1 LAIETQELAESAQQG
16 AKPSPSPP
24 HELSHA
30 PVEVQAAKLSLAES
44 ARALRRL
51 PLLPL
56 LVIAVFVLIS
66 LFGQWLTPVS
76 DNAQNLRLR
85 FLPPAWLDG
94 GNIEFLLGTDNLGRD
109 LLSRIIVGARAS
121 FIVAISALAF
131 GSALGSLIGLACGY
145 FGGRLDAFIMR
156 TADGVMAFPLV
167 LAALLLVAVIGPGVH
182 TVVIAVSL
190 ILWARFARLIRSE
203 VLSVRERDFVKL
215 ARIAG
220 ASNLRI
226 MFHHI
231 LPNVLNSVV
240 VLLTLQLGF
249 VIIVEATLS
258 FLGAGVPPP
267 TPTWGQMVASGRTYI
282 ETAWWMSLFP
292 GLAIAAVVLSFN
304 LLGDWLR
311 DHLDPKLR
319 QL

>member
-1 LAIETQELAESAQQG
+1 MSG
-16 AKPSPSPP
+16 A
-24 HELSHA
+24 
-30 PVEVQAAKLSLAES
+30 VQAQATAQKRQPKSAPPSRDGLLAS
-44 ARALRRL
+44 LRRL
-51 PLLPL
+51 P
-56 LVIAVFVLIS
+56 VIPTTIIVLFIVIS
-66 LFGQWLTPVS
+66 LFGEWLTPAS
-76 DNAQNLRLR
+76 AYDQNLRLR
-85 FLPPAWLDG
+85 FLPPSWLEG
-94 GNIEFLLGTDNLGRD
+94 GDARFLLGTDNLGRD
-109 LLSRIIVGARAS
+109 ILSRIIVGARAS
-121 FIVAISALAF
+121 FIVAISALTF
-131 GSALGSLIGLACGY
+131 GSAMGSIIGLASGY
-145 FGGRLDAFIMR
+145 FGGKLDTFIMR
-156 TADGVMAFPLV
+156 TADGMMAFPLV

-182 TVVIAVSL
+182 TVVIATSL
-190 ILWARFARLIRSE
+190 VLWARFARLIRSE

-220 ASNLRI
+220 ASSFRI
-226 MFHHI
+226 MFIHI

-267 TPTWGQMVASGRTYI
+267 TPTWGQMVAGGRTYI
-282 ETAWWMSLFP
+282 ETAWWISVFP
-292 GLAIAAVVLSFN
+292 GLAIAAVVLAFN

>member
-1 LAIETQELAESAQQG
+1 MAGI
-16 AKPSPSPP
+16 
-24 HELSHA
+24 
-30 PVEVQAAKLSLAES
+30 VQAEATAENPKPGS
-44 ARALRRL
+44 APPSRDGLWASVRRM
-51 PLLPL
+51 PLIPTT
-56 LVIAVFVLIS
+56 IIVLFIVIS
-66 LFGQWLTPVS
+66 LFGEWLTPAS
-76 DNAQNLRLR
+76 AYEQNLRLR
-85 FLPPAWLDG
+85 FLPPSWLDG
-94 GNIEFLLGTDNLGRD
+94 GDPRFLLGTDNLGRD
-109 LLSRIIVGARAS
+109 ILSRIIVGARAS
-121 FIVAISALAF
+121 FIVAISALTF
-131 GSALGSLIGLACGY
+131 GSALGSVIGLASGY
-145 FGGRLDAFIMR
+145 FGGKLDTFIMR
-156 TADGVMAFPLV
+156 TADGMMAFPLV

-182 TVVIAVSL
+182 TVVIATSL
-190 ILWARFARLIRSE
+190 VLWARFARLIRSE

-220 ASNLRI
+220 ASSLRI
-226 MFHHI
+226 MFIHI

-267 TPTWGQMVASGRTYI
+267 TPTWGQMVAAGRTYI
-282 ETAWWMSLFP
+282 ETAWWISVFP
-292 GLAIAAVVLSFN
+292 GLAIAAVVLAFN

>member
-1 LAIETQELAESAQQG
+1 MAIIESKTEA
-16 AKPSPSPP
+16 
-24 HELSHA
+24 L
-30 PVEVQAAKLSLAES
+30 QAVPASRRRD
-44 ARALRRL
+44 RALLASVWRL
-51 PLLPL
+51 PIVPL
-56 LVIAVFVLIS
+56 TIIALFVVIS
-66 LFGQWLTPVS
+66 LFGEWLTPVPA
-76 DNAQNLRLR
+76 NEQNLRLR
-85 FLPPAWLDG
+85 FMPPAWLEG
-94 GNIEFLLGTDNLGRD
+94 GDPRFLLGTDNLGRD
-109 LLSRIIVGARAS
+109 VLSRIIVGANAS
-121 FIVAISALAF
+121 FVVAISALAF
-131 GSALGSLIGLACGY
+131 GSALGSVIGLTSGY
-145 FGGRLDAFIMR
+145 FGGRLDSIIMR
-156 TADGVMAFPLV
+156 TADGMMAFPLI

-220 ASNLRI
+220 ASDVRI
-226 MFHHI
+226 MFVHI

-267 TPTWGQMVASGRTYI
+267 TPTWGQMVASGRTYL
-282 ETAWWMSLFP
+282 ETAWWISLFP
-292 GLAIAAVVLSFN
+292 GLAIAGVVLSFN

-311 DHLDPKLR
+311 DYLDPKLR

>member
-1 LAIETQELAESAQQG
+1 MAIFDVKAGSSKQT
-16 AKPSPSPP
+16 
-24 HELSHA
+24 A
-30 PVEVQAAKLSLAES
+30 P
-44 ARALRRL
+44 RAGGMFAGFWRSVRRL
-51 PLLPL
+51 PLIPL
-56 LVIAVFVLIS
+56 TIIAAFVLMS
-66 LFGQWLTPVS
+66 LFGDLLTPVS
-76 DNAQNLRLR
+76 ANAQNLRLR

-94 GNIEFLLGTDNLGRD
+94 GDPRYLLGTDNLGRD
-109 LLSRIIVGARAS
+109 VLSRIIVGARAS
-121 FIVAISALAF
+121 FVVAISTLTF
-131 GSALGSLIGLACGY
+131 GSALGSVIGLVSGY
-145 FGGRLDAFIMR
+145 YGGRLDSIIMR
-156 TADGVMAFPLV
+156 TADGMMAFPLV

-182 TVVIAVSL
+182 TVVIAASL

-203 VLSVRERDFVKL
+203 VLTVRERDFVKL

-220 ASNLRI
+220 ASDLRI
-226 MFHHI
+226 MYVHI

-267 TPTWGQMVASGRTYI
+267 TPTWGQMVAGGRTYI
-282 ETAWWMSLFP
+282 ETAWWISLFP

-304 LLGDWLR
+304 LVGDWLR

>member
-1 LAIETQELAESAQQG
+1 MIPTT
-16 AKPSPSPP
+16 
-24 HELSHA
+24 
-30 PVEVQAAKLSLAES
+30 
-44 ARALRRL
+44 
-51 PLLPL
+51 
-56 LVIAVFVLIS
+56 IIVLFIVIS
-66 LFGQWLTPVS
+66 LFGEWLTPAS
-76 DNAQNLRLR
+76 AYDQNLRLR
-85 FLPPAWLDG
+85 FLPPSWLEG
-94 GNIEFLLGTDNLGRD
+94 GDARFLLGTDNLGRD
-109 LLSRIIVGARAS
+109 ILSRIIVGARAS
-121 FIVAISALAF
+121 FIVAISALTF
-131 GSALGSLIGLACGY
+131 GSAMGSIIGLASGY
-145 FGGRLDAFIMR
+145 FGGKLDTFIMR
-156 TADGVMAFPLV
+156 TADGMMAFPLV

-182 TVVIAVSL
+182 TVVIATSL
-190 ILWARFARLIRSE
+190 VLWARFARLIRSE

-220 ASNLRI
+220 ASSFRI
-226 MFHHI
+226 MFIHI

-267 TPTWGQMVASGRTYI
+267 TPTWGQMVAGGRTYI
-282 ETAWWMSLFP
+282 ETAWWISVFP
-292 GLAIAAVVLSFN
+292 GLAIAAVVLAFN

>member
-1 LAIETQELAESAQQG
+1 MSG
-16 AKPSPSPP
+16 A
-24 HELSHA
+24 
-30 PVEVQAAKLSLAES
+30 VQAQATAEKRKPKGAPPSRDGLLAS
-44 ARALRRL
+44 LRRL
-51 PLLPL
+51 PVVPTT
-56 LVIAVFVLIS
+56 IIVLFIVIS
-66 LFGQWLTPVS
+66 LFGEWLTPAS
-76 DNAQNLRLR
+76 AYEQNLRLR
-85 FLPPAWLDG
+85 FLPPSWLEG
-94 GNIEFLLGTDNLGRD
+94 GDARFLLGTDNLGRD
-109 LLSRIIVGARAS
+109 ILSRIIVGARAS
-121 FIVAISALAF
+121 FIVAISALTF
-131 GSALGSLIGLACGY
+131 GSALGSIIGLASGY
-145 FGGRLDAFIMR
+145 FGGRLDTFIMR
-156 TADGVMAFPLV
+156 TADGMMAFPLV

-182 TVVIAVSL
+182 TVVIATSL
-190 ILWARFARLIRSE
+190 VLWARFARLIRSE

-220 ASNLRI
+220 ASSLRI
-226 MFHHI
+226 MFVHI

-267 TPTWGQMVASGRTYI
+267 TPTWGQMVAGGRTYI
-282 ETAWWMSLFP
+282 ETAWWISVFP
-292 GLAIAAVVLSFN
+292 GLAIAAVVLAFN

>member
-1 LAIETQELAESAQQG
+1 MAIEMQEPVPFPMRERATPR
-16 AKPSPSPP
+16 PSGWR
-24 HELSHA
+24 ELH
-30 PVEVQAAKLSLAES
+30 
-44 ARALRRL
+44 RL
-51 PLLPL
+51 PLLQ
-56 LVIAVFVLIS
+56 VFVIG
-66 LFGQWLTPVS
+66 LFVLVAIFGEWLAPVPY
-76 DNAQNLRLR
+76 NEQNLRLR

-94 GNIEFLLGTDNLGRD
+94 GNIHYLLGTDNLGRD
-109 LLSRIIVGARAS
+109 VLSRIIVGAQAS
-121 FIVAISALAF
+121 FIVAVAALAF
-131 GSALGSLIGLACGY
+131 GSVLGSLVGLASGY
-145 FGGRLDAFIMR
+145 LGGRFDAVVMR
-156 TADGVMAFPLV
+156 TADGMMAFPLV

-182 TVVIAVSL
+182 TVVIAASL

-220 ASNLRI
+220 ASNPRI
-226 MFHHI
+226 MLVHI

-267 TPTWGQMVASGRTYI
+267 TPTWGQMVAGGRSYI
-282 ETAWWMSLFP
+282 ETAWWISLFP

>member
-1 LAIETQELAESAQQG
+1 MAIDIQEAATVSQ
-16 AKPSPSPP
+16 
-24 HELSHA
+24 
-30 PVEVQAAKLSLAES
+30 PVSRQEFVSRRWTAWQD
-44 ARALRRL
+44 LRRL
-51 PLLPL
+51 PLLPI
-56 LVIAVFVLIS
+56 LVIGLFVFVSI
-66 LFGQWLTPVS
+66 FGEWLAPLPYNEQS
-76 DNAQNLRLR
+76 LRLR

-94 GNIEFLLGTDNLGRD
+94 GNILYLLGTDNLGRD
-109 LLSRIIVGARAS
+109 VLSRIIVGAQAS
-121 FIVAISALAF
+121 FIVAIAALAF
-131 GSALGSLIGLACGY
+131 GSVMGSLIGLASGY
-145 FGGRLDAFIMR
+145 FGGRFDAFVMR
-156 TADGVMAFPLV
+156 AADGMMSFPLV

-182 TVVIAVSL
+182 TVVIATSL

-226 MFHHI
+226 MTVHI

-267 TPTWGQMVASGRTYI
+267 TPTWGQMVSGGRTYI
-282 ETAWWMSLFP
+282 ETAWWISLFP
-292 GLAIAAVVLSFN
+292 GFAIAAVVLSFN

>member
-1 LAIETQELAESAQQG
+1 MSG
-16 AKPSPSPP
+16 A
-24 HELSHA
+24 
-30 PVEVQAAKLSLAES
+30 VQAQASAEKRPPKGAPPSRDGLLAS
-44 ARALRRL
+44 LRRL
-51 PLLPL
+51 P
-56 LVIAVFVLIS
+56 VIPTTIIVLFIVIS
-66 LFGQWLTPVS
+66 LFGEWLTPAS
-76 DNAQNLRLR
+76 AYDQNLRLR
-85 FLPPAWLDG
+85 FLPPAWLEG
-94 GNIEFLLGTDNLGRD
+94 GDARFLLGTDNLGRD
-109 LLSRIIVGARAS
+109 ILSRIIVGARAS
-121 FIVAISALAF
+121 FIVAISALTF
-131 GSALGSLIGLACGY
+131 GSALGSIIGLASGY
-145 FGGRLDAFIMR
+145 FGGKLDTFIMR
-156 TADGVMAFPLV
+156 TADGMMAFPLV

-182 TVVIAVSL
+182 TVVIATSL
-190 ILWARFARLIRSE
+190 VLWARFARLIRSE

-220 ASNLRI
+220 ASSFRI
-226 MFHHI
+226 MFVHI

-282 ETAWWMSLFP
+282 ETAWWISVFP
-292 GLAIAAVVLSFN
+292 GLAIAAVVLAFN

>member
-1 LAIETQELAESAQQG
+1 MTIEMQE
-16 AKPSPSPP
+16 
-24 HELSHA
+24 
-30 PVEVQAAKLSLAES
+30 PVRVPQPASRGGLVPRWLTWQN
-44 ARALRRL
+44 LRRL

-56 LVIAVFVLIS
+56 LVIGLFVFIS
-66 LFGQWLTPVS
+66 IFGEWLAPRPFNEQS
-76 DNAQNLRLR
+76 LRLR

-94 GNIEFLLGTDNLGRD
+94 GDSRYLLGTDNLGRD
-109 LLSRIIVGARAS
+109 VLSRIIVGAQAS
-121 FIVAISALAF
+121 FIVAIAALAF
-131 GSALGSLIGLACGY
+131 GSAMGSLIGLASGY
-145 FGGRLDAFIMR
+145 FGGRLDAFVMR
-156 TADGVMAFPLV
+156 TADGMMSFPLV

-182 TVVIAVSL
+182 TVVIATSL
-190 ILWARFARLIRSE
+190 VLWARFARLIRSE
-203 VLSVRERDFVKL
+203 VLSVRERDFIKL
-215 ARIAG
+215 SRIAG
-220 ASNLRI
+220 ASSIRI
-226 MFHHI
+226 MLVHI

-267 TPTWGQMVASGRTYI
+267 TPTWGQMVAGGRTYI
-282 ETAWWMSLFP
+282 ETAWWISLFP

>member
-1 LAIETQELAESAQQG
+1 MSPLPDTMTQTSR
-16 AKPSPSPP
+16 
-24 HELSHA
+24 
-30 PVEVQAAKLSLAES
+30 
-44 ARALRRL
+44 RATRRGHFWRDLWRL

-56 LVIAVFVLIS
+56 FIIVVFVVVS
-66 LFGQWLTPVS
+66 LFGEALAPGSST
-76 DNAQNLRLR
+76 DQNLRLR

-94 GNIEFLLGTDNLGRD
+94 GNVKYLLGTDNLGRD
-109 LLSRIIVGARAS
+109 VLSRIVVGARAS
-121 FIVAISALAF
+121 FIVALSALAF
-131 GSALGSLIGLACGY
+131 GSVLGSLIGLVSGY
-145 FGGRLDAFIMR
+145 FGGRLDTFIMR
-156 TADGVMAFPLV
+156 TADGMMAFPLV

-182 TVVIAVSL
+182 TVVIAASL
-190 ILWARFARLIRSE
+190 ILWARFARLIRGE
-203 VLSVRERDFVKL
+203 VLSVRERDYVKL

-220 ASNLRI
+220 ATHGRI
-226 MFHHI
+226 MFVHI

-267 TPTWGQMVASGRTYI
+267 TPTWGQMVAGGRTYI
-282 ETAWWMSLFP
+282 ETAWWISLFP
-292 GLAIAAVVLSFN
+292 GLAIAAVVLAFN
-304 LLGDWLR
+304 LVGDWLR